1 MHPEVEH
8 VIEAV
13 GMEKGISKELIW
25 EAVEDSMLSAV
36 HKQMGM
42 QFNVEVKF
50 NPKVKELRGLQSLE
64 GRPNRQRRIHRDHG
78 RGRARPLRHRRRVL
92 EKLDPYLGRV
102 AAQAAKQNL
111 MQHLRDT
118 VEAD

>member
-1 MHPEVEH
+1 MRVVPIVNDAFTE
-8 VIEAV
+8 IT
-13 GMEKGISKELIW
+13 
-25 EAVEDSMLSAV
+25 VED
-36 HKQMGM
+36 
-42 QFNVEVKF
+42 
-50 NPKVKELRGLQSLE
+50 
-64 GRPNRQRRIHRDHG
+64 
-78 RGRARPLRHRRRVL
+78 ARPLFDIDDELL

>member
-36 HKQMGM
+36 HRQVGM

-50 NPKVKELRGLQSLE
+50 NPKVKELEVFKVLRVVPIVNDAFTE
-64 GRPNRQRRIHRDHG
+64 ITVEHA
-78 RGRARPLRHRRRVL
+78 RALFDIDDELL

>member
-64 GRPNRQRRIHRDHG
+64 SRPNRQRRIHRDHG
-78 RGRARPLRHRRRVL
+78 RGRARPLRHRRRASSEARSL
-92 EKLDPYLGRV
+92 PRTRRRTGGQAEPY
-102 AAQAAKQNL
+102 AALA
-111 MQHLRDT
+111 
-118 VEAD
+118 